1 MGRKILKDGS
11 GSHRFAISFAHHS
24 HSPTCLSSALPTGGA
39 AGQKLLNQDRSG
51 SSDILQH
58 LSIPPPSRNYEE
70 NHKEE
75 GGKKIHLQKKEKQT
89 KTKSFL
95 PQLLHPTPQDGIP
108 IDPDG
113 FPLPLPLASSDPA
126 AVRFEYQTKLLLN
139 NDGDPAGSIRIA
151 GIFSPPITKKN
162 RQ

>member
-1 MGRKILKDGS
+1 MGLFRIFSEVSQPVFFLSLLLLPPPPSPFPLRAGRGGGGEQSGRGGMGRKILKDGS

-75 GGKKIHLQKKEKQT
+75 GGKKNTFSKKR
-89 KTKSFL
+89 KTNKNEEFPSTTSTS
-95 PQLLHPTPQDGIP
+95 HATRR
-108 IDPDG
+108 DPDR
-113 FPLPLPLASSDPA
+113 S
-126 AVRFEYQTKLLLN
+126 
-139 NDGDPAGSIRIA
+139 
-151 GIFSPPITKKN
+151 
-162 RQ
+162 